1 MPGAGPGAGAAGV
14 YPPRPMTDLVVD
26 NPFTLEEAARRPYAD
41 DATIDHLLDA
51 ATATAR
57 AWARSPLA
65 ERIALCSRA
74 VEEMEA
80 ARESIAADITRT
92 MGKPLRQARN
102 ELAGMVKRARHM
114 GSIAEASLADTVLPL
129 DGFERRIA
137 RVPLGVVLDLPAW
150 NYPLLTAVNVLIP
163 AVLAGNAVVVKHSP
177 RSPLCGEHFA
187 AAFARAGAPAGLV
200 QALHADY
207 PTTER
212 IAGDRRIGYV
222 AFTGSVFGGH
232 RIYAAAAS
240 QRFTDVGLELG
251 GKDGA
256 YVAPDA
262 DFDKAVDGVVDGA
275 CYNAGQ
281 SCCAVERAYVHE
293 SIYDRFVEA
302 AMALMKQ
309 YKLGDPTE
317 EGISM
322 GPIAQ
327 PWHPAFL
334 QKQIDQARDRG
345 ANVLLGGRA
354 TQVDGRGRFFEPTL
368 LTDCDPSLDVMRV
381 ETFGPVLP
389 IVKVRSDEEAVAH
402 INDCDLGLTA
412 AIYTKDAERAARLAA
427 ELDVGTVYMNQCD
440 TLDPALPWTGT
451 KDSGKGASL
460 SSLGFLHLTRPK
472 ALNFKL

>member
-1 MPGAGPGAGAAGV
+1 MA
-14 YPPRPMTDLVVD
+14 DLVVD

-41 DATIDHLLDA
+41 GAAIDRVLDA
-51 ATATAR
+51 ATAAAR
-57 AWARSPLA
+57 AWAKTPLVD
-65 ERIALCSRA
+65 RITLCSRA
-74 VEEMEA
+74 VGEMEA
-80 ARESIAADITRT
+80 RGEDIAADVTRM
-92 MGKPLRQARN
+92 MGKPLRQSRN
-102 ELAGMVKRARHM
+102 EIAGMAKRARHLC
-114 GSIAEASLADTVLPL
+114 SIAEASLADTVLPL
-129 DGFERRIA
+129 DGFERRIV
-137 RVPLGVVLDLPAW
+137 RVPHGVVLDLPAW
-150 NYPLLTAVNVLIP
+150 NYPLLTAVNVVIP

-187 AAFARAGAPAGLV
+187 GAFARAGAPAGLV

-212 IAGDRRIGYV
+212 IAGDARVGYV
-222 AFTGSVFGGH
+222 AFTGSVYGGH
-232 RIYAAAAS
+232 RIYAAAAAT
-240 QRFTDVGLELG
+240 RFTDVGLELG

-262 DFDKAVDGVVDGA
+262 DFDRAVDGVVDGA

-293 SIYDRFVEA
+293 SLYDRFVEA
-302 AMALMKQ
+302 AVALMKQ
-309 YKLGDPTE
+309 YRLGDPTAD
-317 EGISM
+317 GITM
-322 GPIAQ
+322 GPVAQ

-334 QKQIDQARDRG
+334 QKQIDQARAKG
-345 ANVLLGGRA
+345 ARVLLGGSA

-389 IVKVRSDEEAVAH
+389 IVKVASDEEALLR
-402 INDCDLGLTA
+402 INDSALGLTA
-412 AIYTKDAERAARLAA
+412 AVYTKDAERAARMARD
-427 ELDVGTVYMNQCD
+427 LDVGTVYMNQCD

-460 SSLGFLHLTRPK
+460 SALGFLHLTRPK